1 MKNRLHLVGSYNAS
15 SPKATGHG
23 LIQHKADSVGSN
35 QPRCAN
41 FHQFTG
47 QPGLA
52 LGSATTRDPQR
63 DPQGRRT
70 GCAKGW
76 GKYAMILG
84 Q

>member
-1 MKNRLHLVGSYNAS
+1 MLLLQKPLAMD
-15 SPKATGHG
+15 P
-23 LIQHKADSVGSN
+23 QKADSVGSN

-70 GCAKGW
+70 DVPRGG
-76 GKYAMILG
+76 GNM